1 MRSLVLALCLC
12 SFAAQAQVSKVTP
25 VSPVEPVAKAAA
37 PCSDDSPEKMKAGD
51 MTSAL
56 KAMAAATSKASD
68 WEQASDDVLDLVNS
82 FRKLSSD
89 DRAALATLEE
99 GKTPQ
104 QIFAGRLA
112 LLKALA
118 KR

>member
-12 SFAAQAQVSKVTP
+12 AVTAQAQVSKVTP
-25 VSPVEPVAKAAA
+25 VSPVTPATPASA
-37 PCSDDSPEKMKAGD
+37 PCSDDSSGKMKKAD
-51 MTSAL
+51 LTSAL
-56 KAMAAATSKASD
+56 KAMASSKPVD
-68 WEQASDDVLDLVNS
+68 WDQASDDVLELVNS
-82 FRKLSSD
+82 IQELSSD
-89 DRAALATLEE
+89 QRATLATVEE

-112 LLKALA
+112 LLKALT